1 MKKEVIIDVKRKKE
15 KNIFF
20 LLHKYGLTVI
30 LEVLHYFK
38 LNSKRRLKDWVV
50 ITLLLLP
57 IVLVI
62 IQLFFIGSN
71 IKKIS
76 NDSKTVVV
84 ESRCYCD

>member
-38 LNSKRRLKDWVV
+38 LNERKE
-50 ITLLLLP
+50 
-57 IVLVI
+57 
-62 IQLFFIGSN
+62 N
-71 IKKIS
+71 
-76 NDSKTVVV
+76 
-84 ESRCYCD
+84 